1 MKKKAEETID
11 NYIKDQDQDQAPVK
25 ADQDQAPVKTD
36 DQVVSDAAHKSS
48 DQAETTS
55 HKAAKSGNET
65 AKKVTAQSK
74 EEKDAEKRRLA
85 EEEAENQ
92 RIEDE
97 EARRRDIL
105 SNSLDAPAVLTRRG
119 ANWIASA
126 PTPGGVGV
134 LILALL
140 MFLWIIVP
148 VNESGDTR
156 AKLLW
161 YTLTGRTK
169 LKQQYETAENAAAA
183 SGGDAAFGDSASGGT
198 GNGTVT
204 ITPGASIILSPFE
217 VV

>member
-1 MKKKAEETID
+1 MKKKSEETID
-11 NYIKDQDQDQAPVK
+11 NYIGEAPEEDNQT
-25 ADQDQAPVKTD
+25 APEQAPVKTD
-36 DQVVSDAAHKSS
+36 DLVVSDAARKSS
-48 DQAETTS
+48 DQTETTS

-65 AKKVTAQSK
+65 AKSVTAASK
-74 EEKDAEKRRLA
+74 EEKEAEKQRLA
-85 EEEAENQ
+85 EEEAEKQ
-92 RIEDE
+92 RIEEE

-105 SNSLDAPAVLTRRG
+105 QNSLDAPSVLTRRG
-119 ANWIASA
+119 ANWLASA

-134 LILALL
+134 LLLALL

-148 VNESGDTR
+148 ANESGDTR

-183 SGGDAAFGDSASGGT
+183 SGGGADFGDSTGGT

-204 ITPGASIILSPFE
+204 IAPGASIILSPFE